1 MKLFVLFA
9 VAALIV
15 GGIYHTEVSQ
25 YFADRTVGPSES
37 GGGTSVV
44 DSIQGMGNSQNALM
58 GQVGSALDR

>member
-25 YFADRTVGPSES
+25 YFTDRTVGPSES
-37 GGGTSVV
+37 GGGTTVV
-44 DSIQGMGNSQNALM
+44 DSIQGMGNSQKALM
-58 GQVGSALDR
+58 DQVGSALDR

>member
-1 MKLFVLFA
+1 MKLLMFFT

-15 GGIYHTEVSQ
+15 GGIYHTEVLQ

-44 DSIQGMGNSQNALM
+44 GSIQGMGNSQNALM
-58 GQVGSALDR
+58 GRVGSALAR

>member
-25 YFADRTVGPSES
+25 YFAARTVGPSES
-37 GGGTSVV
+37 GDGTTAV
-44 DSIQGMGNSQNALM
+44 DSIQGMGNSQKALM
-58 GQVGSALDR
+58 DQVGSALDR

>member
-25 YFADRTVGPSES
+25 YFADLTVGPSES

-44 DSIQGMGNSQNALM
+44 DSIQGMGNSQNTLM
-58 GQVGSALDR
+58 GKVGRALDR

>member
-25 YFADRTVGPSES
+25 YFADRAARPSGS
-37 GGGTSVV
+37 RGGTTVV
-44 DSIQGMGNSQNALM
+44 DSIQGMGNSQKTLM
-58 GQVGSALDR
+58 GKVGRALDR

>member
-25 YFADRTVGPSES
+25 NFADLTAGPSES
-37 GGGTSVV
+37 GGGTTVV
-44 DSIQGMGNSQNALM
+44 DSIQGMGNSQKALM
-58 GQVGSALDR
+58 DQVGSALDR

>member
-37 GGGTSVV
+37 GDGTTAV
-44 DSIQGMGNSQNALM
+44 DSIQGMGNSQKALM
-58 GQVGSALDR
+58 DQVGSALDR

>member
-1 MKLFVLFA
+1 MKLLMLFT

-25 YFADRTVGPSES
+25 YFADLTVGPSES

>member
-25 YFADRTVGPSES
+25 YFADLTVGPSES

-44 DSIQGMGNSQNALM
+44 DSIQSMGNSRNTRMGKVDGALE
-58 GQVGSALDR
+58 R

>member
-15 GGIYHTEVSQ
+15 GGIYRTEVSQ
-25 YFADRTVGPSES
+25 YFADLSTERSKS

-44 DSIQGMGNSQNALM
+44 NSIQG
-58 GQVGSALDR
+58 VGSALDR

>member
-9 VAALIV
+9 VAALII
-15 GGIYHTEVSQ
+15 GGINHTEVSQ
-25 YFADRTVGPSES
+25 YFADLTVEPSES

>member
-15 GGIYHTEVSQ
+15 GGINHTEVSQ
-25 YFADRTVGPSES
+25 YFADLTVESSES